1 MIITVDSNVL
11 LSVFAKDS
19 LYDKA
24 SFLLEKYSANE
35 YVINDSI
42 YLELA
47 VHFTDF
53 KLLDEALNSLEVNLV
68 KEEKKDF
75 NEILKGWTGY
85 LKNKKFH
92 CPHCGK
98 TVNPICPK
106 CQSKLKFRQRILTDF
121 LIGGFA
127 QANSSG
133 ILSLDTKYYKSYFPE
148 LFIFK

>member
-1 MIITVDSNVL
+1 MLITVDSNVL

-24 SFLLEKYSANE
+24 TSLLEKYSSNE
-35 YVINDSI
+35 YIINDCV

-47 VHFTDF
+47 VHFADI
-53 KLLDEALNSLEVNLV
+53 KLLDETLNSLEVNLV
-68 KEEKKDF
+68 KGENKDF

-85 LKNKKFH
+85 LKNKRFH

-98 TVNPICPK
+98 NVTPICPR
-106 CQSKLKFRQRILTDF
+106 CQSTLKFRQRILTDF

-148 LFIFK
+148 LLIFK

>member
-1 MIITVDSNVL
+1 MLITVDSNVL

-24 SFLLEKYSANE
+24 TSLLEKYSSNE
-35 YVINDSI
+35 YIINDCV

-47 VHFTDF
+47 VHFADI
-53 KLLDEALNSLEVNLV
+53 KLLDETLNSLEVNLV
-68 KEEKKDF
+68 KGENKDF

-85 LKNKKFH
+85 LKNKRFH

-98 TVNPICPK
+98 TVTPRCPR
-106 CQSKLKFRQRILTDF
+106 CQSTLKFRQRILTDF

-148 LFIFK
+148 LLIFK

>member
-1 MIITVDSNVL
+1 MIITVDSNIL
-11 LSVFAKDS
+11 LSVFSKDS

-24 SFLLEKYSANE
+24 SLLLEKYSTNE

-53 KLLDEALNSLEVNLV
+53 TLLDEVLNSLEVNLV
-68 KEEKKDF
+68 KDENRNLK
-75 NEILKGWTGY
+75 EILKGWTGY
-85 LKNKKFH
+85 LKNKKSY

-98 TVNPICPK
+98 IATLICPK
-106 CQSKLKFRQRILTDF
+106 CQSTIKYRQRILTDF
-121 LIGGFA
+121 FIGGFA

-133 ILSLDTKYYKSYFPE
+133 ILSLDTKYYKNYFPE